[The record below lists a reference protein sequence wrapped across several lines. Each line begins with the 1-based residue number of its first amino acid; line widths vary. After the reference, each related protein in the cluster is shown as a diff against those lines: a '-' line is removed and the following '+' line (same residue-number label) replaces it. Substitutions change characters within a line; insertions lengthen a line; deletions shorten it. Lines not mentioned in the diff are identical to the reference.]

1 MSGFSPPEIV
11 CLLAERAQKK
21 SFSAGQHI
29 FVEGAVNVGLIII
42 DEGEALVDKLVCEEG
57 QGLAHVQLAGWALV
71 QREGTYARQAT
82 QYRTRPHSVPRLW
95 SKLSAGQM
103 AISWMHRNSFR
114 A

>member
-1 MSGFSPPEIV
+1 M
-11 CLLAERAQKK
+11 KK

-57 QGLAHVQLAGWALV
+57 QGFGPRSVGRLGSGAVRGDICATGHAVPYAATLRAKTLV
-71 QREGTYARQAT
+71 E
-82 QYRTRPHSVPRLW
+82 
-95 SKLSAGQM
+95 
-103 AISWMHRNSFR
+103 AIYMSNGYLLDASESFR